1 MCIEKRIK
9 KTERVRSTK
18 CINISDSPTL
28 SKPQIKPKIAGTD
41 TTKPS
46 KIVMGAKIVKVLK
59 LFLTPSFAIIRQNEK
74 SVRVSADRYMISI
87 KFSET

>member
-9 KTERVRSTK
+9 KTERARSIK

-28 SKPQIKPKIAGTD
+28 SKPQIKPKMAGTD

-46 KIVMGAKIVKVLK
+46 KIVIGAKIVNVLK
-59 LFLTPSFAIIRQNEK
+59 FFLLPSFAISRQKEK
-74 SVRVSADRYMISI
+74 SVIVSADKYMISI
-87 KFSET
+87 KFLET